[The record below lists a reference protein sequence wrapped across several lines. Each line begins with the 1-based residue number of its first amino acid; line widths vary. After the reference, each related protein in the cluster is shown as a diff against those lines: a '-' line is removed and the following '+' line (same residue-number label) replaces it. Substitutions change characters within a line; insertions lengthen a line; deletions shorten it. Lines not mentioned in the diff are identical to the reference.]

1 MRSDRIPDDLTKLGI
16 ADEPINA
23 SYFTR
28 RLENFSDIVFGF
40 SISLL
45 AVQLEVPKSASQIVL
60 SHYLFFFVTFAV
72 MASVWYLH
80 YRMFRFAF
88 APRAPDVILNFIFLG
103 CVAFLPY
110 TLELLNRM
118 ADVRLPGMLYAADFG
133 TLFLLLAILNLHGLA
148 FWNRRLPAPV
158 QLGLWHHGVRD
169 ACVAIVA
176 YASAALF
183 YRFGNHGGEVFWLL
197 VVLLPL
203 TRTKP
208 FRQVPAVF
216 LR

>member
-1 MRSDRIPDDLTKLGI
+1 MHRDRIPDDLTKLGLP
-16 ADEPINA
+16 DEPLNA

-45 AVQLEVPKSASQIVL
+45 AVQLEVPKSAAQIVL
-60 SHYLFFFVTFAV
+60 SHYFFFFLTFAV
-72 MASVWYLH
+72 MAAVWYLH

-88 APRAPDVILNFIFLG
+88 AAQALDVILNFVFLG

-118 ADVRLPGMLYAADFG
+118 ADVRLPGMLYAVDFG

-148 FWNRRLPAPV
+148 FWNRRLPPLV
-158 QLGLWHHGVRD
+158 QLGLWHNGVRD
-169 ACVAIVA
+169 VCVAIVA
-176 YASAALF
+176 YAAAALF
-183 YRFGNHGGEVFWLL
+183 SWFGDHGGEVFWLL
-197 VVLLPL
+197 LVLFPL
-203 TRTKP
+203 ARTKP